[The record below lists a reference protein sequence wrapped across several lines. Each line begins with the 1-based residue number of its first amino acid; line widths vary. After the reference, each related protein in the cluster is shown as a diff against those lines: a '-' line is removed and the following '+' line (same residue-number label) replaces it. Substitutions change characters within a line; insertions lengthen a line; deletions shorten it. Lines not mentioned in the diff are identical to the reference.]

1 PMEFRTGSG
10 NPLPG
15 PSASDTAARPRRR
28 APGGGSTGPPPSP
41 SGAEDLGTRCPHH
54 HRVGD
59 VMALDAEERNVERL
73 AVIPV
78 MALQASM
85 SPAPGTDARACDQA
99 QPLTQRR
106 RVARRP
112 RADPTRFQ
120 AVEADLEVSL
130 KAGPQGTMPVASAFP
145 HGWSP
150 VRGRLDHHP
159 YSTM

>member
-1 PMEFRTGSG
+1 RR
-10 NPLPG
+10 
-15 PSASDTAARPRRR
+15 AARDGPTRRPPAPAR
-28 APGGGSTGPPPSP
+28 AQS
-41 SGAEDLGTRCPHH
+41 LGTRCPHH

-59 VMALDAEERNVERL
+59 VVALDAEERDVERL

-78 MALQASM
+78 VALQAGVP
-85 SPAPGTDARACDQA
+85 PAPGTDPPAGDQA
-99 QPLTQRR
+99 QPLAQRR
-106 RVARRP
+106 GVARRP

-130 KAGPQGTMPVASAFP
+130 KAGPKGTMPVASALP

-159 YSTM
+159 CSTT